1 MSRDTQPTPVK
12 EVTVRNYKPVYA
24 LSDET
29 LAFTAT
35 IYLDGKR
42 AGVAS
47 NQGHGAPNRYD
58 FADREQYQAFL
69 VYAEKWGQANEVTVE
84 AADALIG
91 ALCEEY
97 ELRNQ
102 ARRLLNL
109 RSNTVILVE
118 KGPVWFTDDHSG
130 KPVGYEERQLVVV
143 ADGKEPATLASE
155 LNADAWRVIST
166 D

>member
-1 MSRDTQPTPVK
+1 MSRNTQPTPVN
-12 EVTVRNYKPVYA
+12 EVTVRNYKPVHA
-24 LSDET
+24 LSEET

-47 NQGHGAPNRYD
+47 NQGHGGPNRYD
-58 FADREQYQAFL
+58 FPDQRQCQAFFT
-69 VYAEKWGQANEVTVE
+69 YAEKWGQANEVAVE
-84 AADALIG
+84 AADALIA

-97 ELRNQ
+97 DLRNQ
-102 ARRLLNL
+102 ARRLLKL

-130 KPVGYEERQLVVV
+130 KPVDYEERELVVV
-143 ADGKEPATLASE
+143 AEGKKPATLASE